1 MDKPPIRRERMMP
14 RDPRRFLRGVQISDS
29 NGTVNFETLFPGH
42 YRGRTP
48 HIHFRIHLN
57 DSVAHIG
64 QVFFDEK
71 IISQINSIPP
81 YNQVKSRRLKNEED
95 GEFSYFNG
103 EKSIIDLKPIS
114 DATIEQG
121 FTGIMN
127 VVIDPFHQSRLMW
140 A

>member
-1 MDKPPIRRERMMP
+1 MDKPPIKRERMLP
-14 RDPRRFLRGVQISDS
+14 RDSRRFLRGTQISDA

-64 QVFFDEK
+64 QVFFHED
-71 IISQINSIPP
+71 IISLINSKSP
-81 YNQVKSRRLKNEED
+81 YNQVKTRRMKNEED

-103 EKSIIDLKPIS
+103 ERSIIDLKRS
-114 DATIEQG
+114 DSLDEG
-121 FTGIMN
+121 FSGLMN
-127 VVIDPFHQSRLMW
+127 VVIDPFHRSRLMW